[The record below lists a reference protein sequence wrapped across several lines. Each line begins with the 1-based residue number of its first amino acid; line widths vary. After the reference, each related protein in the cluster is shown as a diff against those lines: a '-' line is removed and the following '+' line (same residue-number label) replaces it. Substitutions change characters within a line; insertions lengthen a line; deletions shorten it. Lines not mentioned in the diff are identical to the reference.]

1 MFLYTS
7 PSDILHTNKT
17 QGIVS
22 NRHFKADNPFF
33 LGVVSNVNGTFTQ
46 KCGQNLHR
54 VRSGARGT
62 SITVAISLKLAVPP
76 RNRHQPNDALLQT
89 TSSDVGKTSASIHP
103 WNSDVSGN
111 LKMLREDHTSSGVKI
126 VPPWGLSSSE

>member
-1 MFLYTS
+1 MFFGTS

-22 NRHFKADNPFF
+22 NRHLKADNPFL

-62 SITVAISLKLAVPP
+62 SVTVAISLKVPP

-89 TSSDVGKTSASIHP
+89 ISSDVGKTSASIHP
-103 WNSDVSGN
+103 WNIEVSGN